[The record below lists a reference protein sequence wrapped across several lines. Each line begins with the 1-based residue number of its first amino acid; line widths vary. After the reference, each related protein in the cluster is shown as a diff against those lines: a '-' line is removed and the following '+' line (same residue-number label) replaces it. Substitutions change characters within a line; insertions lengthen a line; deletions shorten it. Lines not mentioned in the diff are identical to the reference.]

1 MLHSPHLIGMIVG
14 SFITPKITKSLSIN
28 RSVLLSGELR
38 GLSYISLGMTY
49 LITDQYLLLL
59 LVCIIESF
67 VFGLGISVIN
77 TLLRVQIM
85 SCVEET
91 YLSRAGALFNAG
103 GSGITPIMSWIVG
116 VVAEVW
122 CVSNIFLVFGILCTT
137 FFMLIK
143 FLRLQ
148 LQ

>member
-1 MLHSPHLIGMIVG
+1 MKDVG
-14 SFITPKITKSLSIN
+14 SIN
-28 RSVLLSGELR
+28 WTNNIKDFEVG
-38 GLSYISLGMTY
+38 
-49 LITDQYLLLL
+49 D
-59 LVCIIESF
+59 LVICIIESF

-77 TLLRVQIM
+77 TLLRVQFM